1 MRHLCVA
8 VVLCVWGLSGAA
20 RLRHRINL
28 GTLSSLAS
36 SSMAADP
43 PSGNRSSTDSAS
55 QPEKPLQ
62 AIKIDDGGSDVDSAL
77 GGGEQAISIVFDK
90 KLPWKADEQ
99 SLVSSALNRR
109 YGIQS
114 TALDAMRCSCTKSN
128 EKESLLGAV
137 DHTVSCDCM

>member
-1 MRHLCVA
+1 MRHLGAA
-8 VVLCVWGLSGAA
+8 VVLCLCMLSSAA

-36 SSMAADP
+36 SSKVVADPP

-62 AIKIDDGGSDVDSAL
+62 AIKIDDGGPDVDSAL

-90 KLPWKADEQ
+90 KTPLESRRTKPGVF
-99 SLVSSALNRR
+99 SLE
-109 YGIQS
+109 S
-114 TALDAMRCSCTKSN
+114 TLWN
-128 EKESLLGAV
+128 
-137 DHTVSCDCM
+137 